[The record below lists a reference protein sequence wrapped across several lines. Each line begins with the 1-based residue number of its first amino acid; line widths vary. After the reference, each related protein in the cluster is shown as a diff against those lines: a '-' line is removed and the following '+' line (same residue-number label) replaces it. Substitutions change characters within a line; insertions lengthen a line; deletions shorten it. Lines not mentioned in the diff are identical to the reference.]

1 MGDGGN
7 RKSSISKK
15 ISAQFIDDEIDF
27 DDLNLEEDNEPL
39 VPSTNQVQEP
49 IEREELLPSRSLSN
63 GGPRRESRGISQEK
77 VIPEENEEDDEE
89 ASDGDAGENVP
100 VSVDTNN
107 SPYTSAIEGY
117 KSFAKSKLNGSDSGL
132 THSDR
137 DDSDRSS
144 SLSYS
149 ASTSSM
155 SPAPVSA
162 PPPPPQTSRPSPP
175 SPPKPEDGWEEKI
188 ETFVQPARRVSTE
201 ISDKMRQKLANF
213 EDSRSGKEQ
222 TPVRMIESDNSF
234 KDKLKAFKS
243 IESSVSDAGQ
253 VLSGS
258 SGNKPIRRESEPSLQ
273 GIKPKGMPSYR
284 STSSSFMNTFQ
295 NNKFFQQNSLGSD
308 KEDDSL
314 SSGNHQ
320 LLDDALEESFNDIL
334 EDNKVEGVVFSADD
348 FMPLT
353 GAPQEKPPPLP
364 SVPPPPP
371 PSDILD
377 QQNPSQIEN
386 EIDKQEREIIESL
399 EREEKEHKKYLASS
413 PSGLES
419 SSVVNT
425 RSSKSQSDLH
435 SSSSTTSTT
444 SSTGTQSGTSGP
456 GGYRSESLT
465 QLSNA
470 RDQVKKKPSEAS
482 SKDYNKHWLIQEA
495 EQRRISEAKQKQNPG
510 AGAGLNVE
518 KIENINNNNGHEY
531 HNYPD
536 KRVQNNVS
544 DNIYANVDTS
554 NITFS
559 KSASGPHNIN
569 TQEQNIPQI
578 PGPQVPPRL
587 LERQQ
592 DKVLSVSG
600 KKKCSHCKEELG
612 RGAAMII
619 ESLKLFYHIR
629 CFKCCVCSIQLGN
642 GETGTDVRVRNNR
655 LHCQNCYSNGE
666 GLKFSKV

>member
-1 MGDGGN
+1 
-7 RKSSISKK
+7 
-15 ISAQFIDDEIDF
+15 
-27 DDLNLEEDNEPL
+27 
-39 VPSTNQVQEP
+39 
-49 IEREELLPSRSLSN
+49 
-63 GGPRRESRGISQEK
+63 
-77 VIPEENEEDDEE
+77 
-89 ASDGDAGENVP
+89 
-100 VSVDTNN
+100 
-107 SPYTSAIEGY
+107 
-117 KSFAKSKLNGSDSGL
+117 
-132 THSDR
+132 
-137 DDSDRSS
+137 
-144 SLSYS
+144 
-149 ASTSSM
+149 
-155 SPAPVSA
+155 
-162 PPPPPQTSRPSPP
+162 
-175 SPPKPEDGWEEKI
+175 
-188 ETFVQPARRVSTE
+188 
-201 ISDKMRQKLANF
+201 
-213 EDSRSGKEQ
+213 
-222 TPVRMIESDNSF
+222 
-234 KDKLKAFKS
+234 
-243 IESSVSDAGQ
+243 
-253 VLSGS
+253 
-258 SGNKPIRRESEPSLQ
+258 
-273 GIKPKGMPSYR
+273 
-284 STSSSFMNTFQ
+284 
-295 NNKFFQQNSLGSD
+295 
-308 KEDDSL
+308 
-314 SSGNHQ
+314 

-536 KRVQNNVS
+536 KRVHNNVS

-554 NITFS
+554 NINFS
-559 KSASGPHNIN
+559 KSASGPHSPHNV
-569 TQEQNIPQI
+569 QEQSKNIPQI

-587 LERQQ
+587 LERQE
-592 DKVLSVSG
+592 KTVLSVSG

-629 CFKCCVCSIQLGN
+629 CFKCCVCSVQLGN

-655 LHCQNCYSNGE
+655 LHCQNCYSNDE